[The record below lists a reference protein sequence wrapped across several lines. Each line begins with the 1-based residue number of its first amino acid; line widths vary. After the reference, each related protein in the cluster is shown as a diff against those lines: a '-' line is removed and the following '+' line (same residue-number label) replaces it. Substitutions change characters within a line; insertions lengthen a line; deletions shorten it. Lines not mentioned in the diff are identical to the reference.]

1 MYTIY
6 TVIIKI
12 NELKEYKIGE
22 AAEILN
28 VSVATLQRW
37 DREGKLK
44 ALRNASNRRYYTQE

>member
-1 MYTIY
+1 VYTIY